1 MLIVR
6 RVVATLAVVVA
17 IPYLVA
23 PVYRFPAER
32 TFSGP
37 ALRNPYAHL
46 SGVWQRANLHA
57 HGYAWRGLTNGRQPD
72 TEVVAA
78 YKERGYSVAGISNY
92 HYIAADHG
100 VDTLPLYEHGYNL
113 LKQHQLAVGA
123 HRVDWFDFPLWESLS
138 QKQYVIDRVART
150 ADLVAVTHPWS
161 GYTEDDFRALCG
173 YELMEV
179 VNGPYTNGED
189 LWDAAL
195 SSGHVVWAIANDDS
209 HDVADVKRTAI
220 AWNMIDAPT
229 AGTAD
234 IVEALRAGRSYAVSL
249 AGTTRDAELQ
259 SVELHHQTL
268 TVTAMG
274 VPATFLFVG
283 QQGTIRK
290 TVDQAMTASYTLTP
304 QDQYIRTVIRTPNLV
319 MYLNP
324 IIRHGGN
331 VAAMAAGPTVNTLA
345 TWATRGVIVVACFAV
360 VTALWKRSPGSRR
373 RDV

>member
-1 MLIVR
+1 VLIVR
-6 RVVATLAVVVA
+6 RVLATFAVAVA

-57 HGYAWRGLTNGRQPD
+57 HGYAWRGLTNGAQPD
-72 TEVVAA
+72 SEVVAA
-78 YKERGYSVAGISNY
+78 YKERGYAVAGISNY
-92 HYIAADHG
+92 HSIAAYHG
-100 VDTLPLYEHGYNL
+100 IDTLPLYEHGYNL
-113 LKQHQLAVGA
+113 SKQHQLAVGA
-123 HRVDWFDFPLWESLS
+123 HTVDWFDFPLWEGLS
-138 QKQYVIDRVART
+138 HKQYVIDRVRRT

-161 GYTEDDFRALCG
+161 GYTEEDFRALCG

-179 VNGPYTNGED
+179 VNGPYSGED

-209 HDVADVKRTAI
+209 HDVSDVKRTAI

-234 IVEALRAGRSYAVSL
+234 IVEALRTGRTYAVSL
-249 AGTTRDAELQ
+249 LGTTRDAELA
-259 SVELHHQTL
+259 SVTLHHGTL
-268 TVTAMG
+268 TVALTG
-274 VPATFLFVG
+274 VPATFLFVA
-283 QQGTIRK
+283 QKGTLRK
-290 TVDQAMTASYTLTP
+290 TVDQVMSASYTLTP
-304 QDQYIRTVIRTPNLV
+304 DDQYIRTVIRTPNIVL
-319 MYLNP
+319 YLNP
-324 IIRHGGN
+324 IIRHGGTAPG
-331 VAAMAAGPTVNTLA
+331 AAERPTVNTAA
-345 TWATRGVIVVACFAV
+345 TWVTRGMIVVAFFGV
-360 VTALWKRSPGSRR
+360 VPALWKRSPGFRR